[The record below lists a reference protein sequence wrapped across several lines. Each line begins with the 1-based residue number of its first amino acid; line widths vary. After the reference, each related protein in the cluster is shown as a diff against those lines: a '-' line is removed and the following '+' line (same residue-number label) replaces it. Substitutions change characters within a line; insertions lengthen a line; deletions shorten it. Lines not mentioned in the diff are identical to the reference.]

1 MWYSVKSNDTEENT
15 YKNKRRNKMQKK
27 TNEQFMIL
35 SFIGIIIVVI
45 CHLARDI
52 YKYLEFLP
60 YIAIFV
66 FVSGYF
72 YKENS

>member
-1 MWYSVKSNDTEENT
+1 
-15 YKNKRRNKMQKK
+15 MQKK

-35 SFIGIIIVVI
+35 SVIGILIVVI

-60 YIAIFV
+60 SIAILV
-66 FVSGYF
+66 FV
-72 YKENS
+72 